1 MLQTSSGSAGKVAG
15 DIASGDKT
23 DGAAADDRKAAKN
36 DGRRHDDKP
45 RFSYQE
51 KREYE
56 TIEADIEALELKNEE
71 LDQSIAAN
79 ASDFAKLSALS
90 AEKEKVET
98 ELMEKMER
106 WEYLSN
112 LAERID
118 SYNQNK

>member
-1 MLQTSSGSAGKVAG
+1 MI
-15 DIASGDKT
+15 D
-23 DGAAADDRKAAKN
+23 DGLHNTKEKQKWN
-36 DGRRHDDKP
+36 TGREKKLK
-45 RFSYQE
+45 FSYQE
-51 KREYE
+51 QKDYE